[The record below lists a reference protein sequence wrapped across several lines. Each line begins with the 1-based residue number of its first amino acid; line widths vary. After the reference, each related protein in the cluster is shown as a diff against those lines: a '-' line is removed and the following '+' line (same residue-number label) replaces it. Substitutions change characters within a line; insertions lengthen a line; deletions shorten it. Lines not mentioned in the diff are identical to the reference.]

1 MTFRV
6 GHVHRMKEL
15 AAVRMTEK
23 AVQVREHV
31 QKEAEALKSQPKAMF
46 HTYTEI
52 EDFVKYFLLPARRRP
67 VLVIIGPSQMGKS
80 MLAEDVLMR
89 IGKILGLEKFIEV
102 TVQDNGSLDMSGF
115 DVGEHGGVLLDGV
128 GDAQMI
134 ADNRETLQGRA
145 KVDMGGKSATMMY
158 AFPFTLCRR
167 AVVATMDNAANNL
180 DYFNTHHW
188 LSNRQNV
195 IVLKLTSQA
204 WV

>member
-1 MTFRV
+1 MSEGRCACLQFCVRTGVCTVRAEFFFTAIIAAFV
-6 GHVHRMKEL
+6 G
-15 AAVRMTEK
+15 
-23 AVQVREHV
+23 
-31 QKEAEALKSQPKAMF
+31 F
-46 HTYTEI
+46 TYI
-52 EDFVKYFLLPARRRP
+52 
-67 VLVIIGPSQMGKS
+67 
-80 MLAEDVLMR
+80 
-89 IGKILGLEKFIEV
+89 
-102 TVQDNGSLDMSGF
+102 
-115 DVGEHGGVLLDGV
+115 GV